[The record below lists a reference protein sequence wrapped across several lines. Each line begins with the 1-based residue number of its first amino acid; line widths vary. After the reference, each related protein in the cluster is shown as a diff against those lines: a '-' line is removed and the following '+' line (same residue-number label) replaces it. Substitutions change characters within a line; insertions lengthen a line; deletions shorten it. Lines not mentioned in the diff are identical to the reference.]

1 MLSLQT
7 KDAEVDGI
15 GDHLQGQ
22 ICSASDFN
30 LNLFSEKFTIWF
42 YNLLNNGKTQEGQQF
57 GPEHFWPDNILQIRV
72 TGPNLN
78 VHEVNYKHLCP
89 QPNSTNISHFKER
102 FSGQESA
109 ALLAQMR
116 SHFDLY
122 LNPNITKEGVLAQS
136 ESHGVIKIT
145 VCGTAHKRDLCVGF
159 FEQSFM
165 VIKDPSMQ
173 NNWRIKK
180 TEMQMKTTIDGMSGK
195 AETSAMALVP
205 LLQ

>member
-1 MLSLQT
+1 MQ
-7 KDAEVDGI
+7 
-15 GDHLQGQ
+15 
-22 ICSASDFN
+22 
-30 LNLFSEKFTIWF
+30 
-42 YNLLNNGKTQEGQQF
+42 
-57 GPEHFWPDNILQIRV
+57 
-72 TGPNLN
+72 
-78 VHEVNYKHLCP
+78 
-89 QPNSTNISHFKER
+89 ER
-102 FSGQESA
+102 FSGLESA

-122 LNPNITKEGVLAQS
+122 LNPNITRDGVLAQS

-180 TEMQMKTTIDGMSGK
+180 TEMQMKTTIDGMSGR
-195 AETSAMALVP
+195 ADTSAMALVP